1 MERHRRN
8 SAHRRNLDALET
20 AFEVTSRSCKEAIRR
35 GNGHEVDSLTK
46 ACALILA
53 ATLEDRL
60 MVLITSLY
68 FPEYAEKRVMDE
80 NSISERWQ
88 RAVDEA
94 FSVRYN
100 VPSRSIP
107 TRLDFTAQAYYRGIS
122 EVLSEWITP
131 LFSLRNS
138 LAHGQWV
145 VAFNE
150 TRSAANNDK
159 TKKLK
164 DLSLW
169 HLRLLKNMLG
179 HLERLIYDLTVTRYA
194 FERDFDKHWTGLDA
208 ARRRIENGKPAEWE
222 KLLRTR
228 HRRGKWH
235 REMNISREAR
245 ERGAKAT

>member
-1 MERHRRN
+1 
-8 SAHRRNLDALET
+8 
-20 AFEVTSRSCKEAIRR
+20 
-35 GNGHEVDSLTK
+35 
-46 ACALILA
+46 
-53 ATLEDRL
+53 

-68 FPEYAEKRVMDE
+68 FPENAEKRVMDE
-80 NSISERWQ
+80 KSIAERWQ

-100 VPSRSIP
+100 VPSRNIP
-107 TRLDFTAQAYYRGIS
+107 NRLDFTAQAYYRGIS
-122 EVLSEWITP
+122 EVLSDWITP

-169 HLRLLKNMLG
+169 RLRLLKNMLG
-179 HLERLIYDLTVTRYA
+179 HLERLLYDLTVTRYA

-208 ARRRIENGKPAEWE
+208 ARRRIENGKSADWE

-235 REMNISREAR
+235 REMNIAREAR